1 MRRWAVPVAAIALPL
16 CLIAELLPIR
26 SYSTADGLA
35 ADRIDCIVP
44 DSRGFIWFCTP
55 EGLSRFDGYRFK
67 NFGVAEGLPHRAVNA
82 LLETRS
88 GEYLVGTARGLCQ
101 FRPGGGGKFT
111 TYLPGNSPQEN
122 SIDSLIEDSTGRIW
136 CGTYAGLFEMRS
148 DHTFRRQQL
157 PAPTNGWESIPV
169 ADILEDAG
177 GRLWL
182 ATRTGIYVIAKDG
195 SVERIGKED
204 GLPSE
209 KVSALF
215 LDKQGRLWAGGGLV
229 LMRDG
234 KNGGRVGVQQA
245 YKEAAGALADGPD
258 GALWVGSGSGI
269 KRLLPDRRPTVLQA
283 LTRANGL
290 TDRWVTT
297 LTKDRAGNMWAGT
310 EGAGVM
316 KIQPTGFTTFREPD
330 GLASDRV
337 ESALT
342 DRAGTV
348 IAVTGSEVAPG
359 HHAVNIFD
367 GVKFHA
373 MSLKGYSER
382 PPWGGRRI
390 LLQARSGA
398 WWAATAFGLCRY
410 APVQAADL
418 ARIQPEACYAR
429 DMGVFQIFEDSKG
442 RIWASAQVWPS
453 GDGRL
458 MRWDPATKAISWF
471 DPGMHELVS
480 AFAEDRDGNIWM
492 GSGNGV
498 LHRYDG
504 RQFTRFH
511 QADGVPGGSIY
522 ELFVDSGG
530 RLWIA
535 STNGLGVVDNPG
547 SPHFGL
553 RVYKTADGLAS
564 DAINCIIEDTAGRI
578 YAGTGKGVD
587 RLDPRTGRIKHFS
600 TADGL
605 AHGELKMALRDRSG
619 NLWFGTTQGL
629 SRLSPAADRPPA
641 IPSVRIMD
649 LRVGREGYPVSQ
661 VGETRIS
668 RGDLQPS
675 QNQFQVAFVGFSDE
689 PEANLRYTY
698 KLEGG
703 ESGSQGPGR
712 DHEANYPGLAPGRYR
727 FLVKAVN
734 SEGQP
739 RPAWYLRP
747 TGAGCK
753 G

>member
-1 MRRWAVPVAAIALPL
+1 MRRWAVPVAAIALPP

-44 DSRGFIWFCTP
+44 DSRGFIWFCSP

-67 NFGVAEGLPHRAVNA
+67 NFGVAEGLPHRAVHVF
-82 LLETRS
+82 LETRS
-88 GEYLVGTARGLCQ
+88 GEYLVGTARGLSQ

-148 DHTFRRQQL
+148 DHTFRRQRL
-157 PAPTNGWESIPV
+157 PVPANGWIWTPV
-169 ADILEDAG
+169 SDILEDPG
-177 GRLWL
+177 GKLWL
-182 ATRTGIYVIAKDG
+182 ATPFGVYVIAKDG
-195 SVERIGKED
+195 AVERIGKEE
-204 GLPSE
+204 GLPNE
-209 KVSALF
+209 AVEVLF
-215 LDKQGRLWAGGGLV
+215 LDKQDRLWAGTRDGLV

-234 KNGGRVGVQQA
+234 KNGGKVGVQQA
-245 YKEAAGALADGPD
+245 YKELGGALADGPD
-258 GALWVGSGSGI
+258 GALWAGSGWGI
-269 KRLLPDRRPTVLQA
+269 KRLLPDRRLAVLQA
-283 LTRANGL
+283 LTLANGL
-290 TDRWVTT
+290 IDRWVLT
-297 LTKDRAGNMWAGT
+297 LAKDRAGNMWAGT

-316 KIQPTGFTTFREPD
+316 KIQPAGFTTFREQD

-337 ESALT
+337 ESAFA

-348 IAVTGSEVAPG
+348 LAVTGLVSAPG

-373 MSLKGYSER
+373 MSLKGYSDH

-398 WWAATAFGLCRY
+398 WWAATGAGLCRY
-410 APVQAADL
+410 APVHAADL
-418 ARIQPEACYAR
+418 ARTQPQACYAR

-458 MRWDPATKAISWF
+458 MRWDPASKAIS
-471 DPGMHELVS
+471 L
-480 AFAEDRDGNIWM
+480 
-492 GSGNGV
+492 
-498 LHRYDG
+498 
-504 RQFTRFH
+504 
-511 QADGVPGGSIY
+511 GGSIH

-535 STNGLGVVDNPG
+535 SVNGLGLVDNPG

-553 RVYKTADGLAS
+553 RVYNTSDGLAS
-564 DAINCIIEDTAGRI
+564 DSIKCIIEDTAGRI

-605 AHGELKMALRDRSG
+605 GHGELKMALRDRSG
-619 NLWFGTTQGL
+619 NLWFGTAQGL
-629 SRLSPAADRPPA
+629 SDRK
-641 IPSVRIMD
+641 S
-649 LRVGREGYPVSQ
+649 
-661 VGETRIS
+661 TR
-668 RGDLQPS
+668 
-675 QNQFQVAFVGFSDE
+675 
-689 PEANLRYTY
+689 
-698 KLEGG
+698 
-703 ESGSQGPGR
+703 
-712 DHEANYPGLAPGRYR
+712 
-727 FLVKAVN
+727 
-734 SEGQP
+734 
-739 RPAWYLRP
+739 
-747 TGAGCK
+747 
-753 G
+753 

>member
-35 ADRIDCIVP
+35 AYRIDCIVP
-44 DSRGFIWFCTP
+44 DSRGFIWFCSP

-67 NFGVAEGLPHRAVNA
+67 NFGVAEGLPHRAVHVF
-82 LLETRS
+82 LETRS
-88 GEYLVGTARGLCQ
+88 GEYLVGTARGLSQ

-148 DHTFRRQQL
+148 DHTFRRQRL
-157 PAPTNGWESIPV
+157 PVPANGWIWTPV
-169 ADILEDAG
+169 SDILEDPG
-177 GRLWL
+177 GKLWL
-182 ATRTGIYVIAKDG
+182 ATPFGVYVIAKDG
-195 SVERIGKED
+195 AVERIGREE
-204 GLPSE
+204 GLPNDF
-209 KVSALF
+209 VDALF
-215 LDKQGRLWAGGGLV
+215 LDKQGRLWALTRTGLA

-234 KNGGRVGVQQA
+234 KNGGKVGVQQA
-245 YKEAAGALADGPD
+245 YKELGGALADGPD
-258 GALWVGSGSGI
+258 GALWAGSGWGI
-269 KRLLPDRRPTVLQA
+269 KRLLPDRRLAVLQA
-283 LTRANGL
+283 LTLANGL
-290 TDRWVTT
+290 IDRWVLT
-297 LTKDRAGNMWAGT
+297 LAKDRAGNMWAGT

-316 KIQPTGFTTFREPD
+316 KIQPAGFTTFREQD

-337 ESALT
+337 ESAFA

-348 IAVTGSEVAPG
+348 LAVTGLVSAPG

-373 MSLKGYSER
+373 MSLKGYSDH

-398 WWAATAFGLCRY
+398 WWAATGAGLCRY
-410 APVQAADL
+410 APVHAADL
-418 ARIQPEACYAR
+418 ARTQPQACYAR

-458 MRWDPATKAISWF
+458 MRWDPASKAISWF
-471 DPGMHELVS
+471 EDDPAKHLVS

-492 GSGNGV
+492 GFGNV
-498 LHRYDG
+498 LNRYDG
-504 RQFTRFH
+504 RQFTRFE
-511 QADGVPGGSIY
+511 QADGVLGGSIH

-535 STNGLGVVDNPG
+535 SVNGLGLVDNPG

-553 RVYKTADGLAS
+553 RVYNTSDGLAS
-564 DAINCIIEDTAGRI
+564 DSIKCIIEDTAGRI

-605 AHGELKMALRDRSG
+605 GHGELKMALRDRSG
-619 NLWFGTTQGL
+619 NLWFATTQGL

-641 IPSVRIMD
+641 VPSVRID
-649 LRVGREGYPVSQ
+649 RKSVV
-661 VGETRIS
+661 
-668 RGDLQPS
+668 
-675 QNQFQVAFVGFSDE
+675 
-689 PEANLRYTY
+689 
-698 KLEGG
+698 
-703 ESGSQGPGR
+703 
-712 DHEANYPGLAPGRYR
+712 
-727 FLVKAVN
+727 
-734 SEGQP
+734 
-739 RPAWYLRP
+739 
-747 TGAGCK
+747 
-753 G
+753 